1 MTSFIK
7 QKSSLFTAIVVLI
20 SVLVLSYAYM
30 HRYSYSEKNTIEVK
44 GMGSKSFKSDFIVW
58 EGSFFTMDATLKGAY
73 AELRSH
79 QNIVRDF
86 LVKNGINP
94 KEIVFGAVETSKRS
108 KTIYNNDGKRVGEEF
123 LGYRLS
129 QDVKIESK
137 ELEKIEEVSRS
148 VTDVLNQG
156 LEFYSKSPRY
166 YFTNLDN
173 LKHDLI
179 SLATEDAKNR
189 ADIIA
194 KNAGASLGDLKSA
207 DMGVFQIVGQN
218 STDDYSWGGTYNTS
232 SKYKTA
238 SVTMDLT
245 YEINN

>member
-1 MTSFIK
+1 MSSPKKTTSYALVI
-7 QKSSLFTAIVVLI
+7 LL
-20 SVLVLSYAYM
+20 SVGILSYAYM
-30 HRYSYSEKNTIEVK
+30 HRYTYSEKNTIEVK
-44 GMGSKSFKSDFIVW
+44 GIGSKNFKSNLIVW
-58 EGSFFTMDATLKGAY
+58 EGSFYTTNETLQGAY
-73 AELRSH
+73 AELKKH
-79 QNIVRDF
+79 QDIVKSF
-86 LVKNGINP
+86 LLGKGVAE
-94 KEIVFGAVETSKRS
+94 KEMVFGAVETDKRS
-108 KTIYNNDGKRVGEEF
+108 ESIYNNDGRRIGSRF

-129 QDVKIESK
+129 QDVTIESS
-137 ELEKIEEVSRS
+137 ELEKVEMVSRS
-148 VTDVLNQG
+148 ITEVLNQG

-166 YFTNLDN
+166 YFNELDN

-189 ADIIA
+189 AEIIA
-194 KNAGASLGDLKSA
+194 EKAGASIGDLKSA

-218 STDDYSWGGTYNTS
+218 STDEYSWGGTYNTS